1 MDKEKE
7 LFNTALGKRVKEARR
22 AAGLKGKEAAEM
34 AGITAQFL
42 SEVERG
48 KKGITSYNLA
58 PLARALRVTSD
69 FLLFGWRD
77 VDERVPL
84 IAEHLTALPPAQC
97 DMAIEVLE
105 YALAII
111 RKNLPD

>member
-22 AAGLKGKEAAEM
+22 AAGLKGEEAAEM

-58 PLARALRVTSD
+58 PLDLRLSALRQAGCGRAGSAHRGAPD
-69 FLLFGWRD
+69 R
-77 VDERVPL
+77 
-84 IAEHLTALPPAQC
+84 PAPGPVRHGHRG
-97 DMAIEVLE
+97 AG
-105 YALAII
+105 I
-111 RKNLPD
+111 RPCNY